1 MPRAKKTAPID
12 IVIPDLA
19 DAHGKAAAAA
29 LLRLRAGKVPPK
41 PKKRG
46 AAQAVFFAL
55 CCAKAGL
62 WLHGAF
68 ILTVGFTLF
77 LFRTVNPGATTLMV
91 YRRAAFGW
99 NIGAPRYLPLDKIP
113 KSVRSMAIRVEDGTF
128 YEHRGILPAAL
139 KHAWKMNRRYGAPVY
154 GGSTITMQ
162 TARTIFLVPAK
173 SYLRKYLEAIIA
185 LEMELILGKD
195 RILELYFNYAEWGK
209 GIFGIE
215 AASRLHYKAG
225 VSSIGAD
232 RAVRLITLL
241 ASPIRHGPYNFH
253 GNGILKSRYD
263 FLAERYLR

>member
-1 MPRAKKTAPID
+1 MSRVKKTAPIE
-12 IVIPDLA
+12 IVIPNLA
-19 DAHGKAAAAA
+19 DAPGAAAAAA
-29 LLRLRAGKVPPK
+29 LLRLRAGKASPK

-46 AAQAVFFAL
+46 AALIASVAL
-55 CCAKAGL
+55 SCAKVAL
-62 WLHGAF
+62 WLHVAF
-68 ILTVGFTLF
+68 ILTIGLTL
-77 LFRTVNPGATTLMV
+77 LIFRTVNPGATTLMV
-91 YRRAAFGW
+91 YRRAALGW
-99 NIGAPRYLPLDKIP
+99 TIQPPRYLPLEKLP
-113 KSVRSMAIRVEDGTF
+113 KSVRSMAIRVEDSSF

-139 KHAWKMNRRYGAPVY
+139 KHAWKMNRYYGAPVY

-162 TARTIFLVPAK
+162 TARTLFLVPEK

-215 AASRLHYKAG
+215 AASRLHYRAG
-225 VSSIGAD
+225 ISSIGVD

-241 ASPIRHGPYNFH
+241 ASPIRHGPYNFQR
-253 GNGILKSRYD
+253 NGILRSRYE